1 VADCVFC
8 RVAAGEVPARIVA
21 EDERVVAFE
30 DINPQA
36 PVHVLVI
43 PRDHVVDIRGVGDGE
58 TLGRL
63 VATANR
69 VAEMKGVAGDGYRL
83 VVNVGPDAGQSVLHL
98 HVHVLGGR
106 RLGWPPG

>member
-1 VADCVFC
+1 VANCVFC

-21 EDERVVAFE
+21 EDECVVAFE

-43 PRDHVVDIRGVGDGE
+43 PRDHVVDIRGMRDGE

-69 VAEMKGVAGDGYRL
+69 VAELKSVAGDGYRL
-83 VVNVGPDAGQSVLHL
+83 VVNVGPDAGQSVFHL